1 MSRESNAARA
11 FAEKWNGRGAEK
23 QESQLFWL
31 ELMEKVLGAE
41 HATDMVRFEE
51 KVKLSNTSFIDI
63 MIPAT
68 HTMIQR
74 GRSEYGSSAL

>member
-51 KVKLSNTSFIDI
+51 K
-63 MIPAT
+63 
-68 HTMIQR
+68 
-74 GRSEYGSSAL
+74 G

>member
-1 MSRESNAARA
+1 MRRIKTERREREAKRMSRESNAARA

-51 KVKLSNTSFIDI
+51 K
-63 MIPAT
+63 
-68 HTMIQR
+68 
-74 GRSEYGSSAL
+74 G